1 MLEGN
6 NISGG
11 EWVLGQEWHYQI
23 TLIKAVRDKKL
34 IKKTKINANLAVTVG
49 AAV

>member
-1 MLEGN
+1 MG
-6 NISGG
+6 IGT
-11 EWVLGQEWHYQI
+11 V
-23 TLIKAVRDKKL
+23 KDKKL